1 MQKRP
6 PGIIPALVQPFL
18 STHIAGIL
26 LVLALGLG
34 AFAVM
39 VTPREEEPQIE
50 VPMADII
57 VQAPGVGPQE
67 MEKLVATPLEEIL
80 WQLQGVEYV
89 YSSSQRDKAVVTVRF
104 LVGQDLE
111 EALVKLHN
119 QIIMHQ
125 DMVPSLVQDWLVKP
139 RSVDDVPI
147 LNLTLFSPERSDYEL
162 RRIGQELLAR
172 FSEKENVSRTEIY
185 GGRPRQVRVDL
196 DPQRLAGYGVGPL
209 QVHNALQEADFS
221 LTLGDFPRENQ
232 QFTVLGQGQFR
243 AAQEVART
251 VVASHRGGPVYLEDV
266 ASIRDGPAEPESYTR
281 LALSES
287 YQERQGLEQLPQSM
301 PAVTLALAKKKGTNA
316 VDVAQELL
324 QRLQELKPK
333 LLPRDV
339 EVEVTRNYGQTA
351 QDKVSELFGS
361 LFFAVGTVVVL
372 LALTLGW
379 RSALVVALAIPV
391 SFSLALFGSYLL
403 GYTINRVTLFALILS
418 LGLVVDDPITNVD
431 NVKRH
436 MHLGHPGPDYA
447 TLAGVSE
454 VFPPVLMSTLA
465 IIASFLPLFFITGM
479 MGPYMAPMAATVPLT
494 VIFSTLCAMTLVPHL
509 CNVLL
514 RRSESGGNQGSG
526 LQHGVPGWVMRGYR
540 RLLLPFL
547 RYRGLRLGLFLGVF
561 LLLLLAASLALF
573 RLVPLKMLPFD
584 NKDEFQVVVDLPEGS
599 TLEST
604 DAVLRDLEAYLTEV
618 PQVTNVS
625 SFAGTASPMDFNSL
639 VRQYYARSNPHQ
651 GEIRINLLPKD
662 ERDMPS
668 HSLVLDLRRD
678 LQQIVDQHGAKM
690 KLVEIPP
697 GPPVMSTIVAE
708 VYAEPEKTY
717 QEQIQAAAQVKDIMH
732 QEPFVVDVDDSSV
745 ARHRRIN
752 FVPDKEKA
760 ALHGLSTEQLLESVR
775 IALHGAEPA
784 AVHTPWERDPVQ
796 VHMILPLSKRSGI
809 SELEQLQVQTS
820 QGESVALA
828 ELGRFEYAW
837 QEQPVQHKNL
847 RRVVYVTAEMAGQPP
862 GEAVLDMQSR
872 LQKEPLPAGFS
883 LDWRGEGEWKITLDV
898 FRDLGIAFGAAMLGI
913 YLLLVLQTK
922 SLALPFLI
930 MSAIPLTLMGIMP
943 GFFLLNLLIGR
954 EIDGFSDPVFFTAT
968 AMIGMIA
975 LGGIVIR
982 NSLVLIDF
990 IRSAVSKGQEFQ
1002 EAILQ
1007 SGAIRLRPIV
1017 LTAMTTA
1024 LGVWPITLDPI
1035 FSGLAWALIFGLAAS
1050 TVFTLVLVPVS
1061 YYVLFKPKQ

>member
-172 FSEKENVSRTEIY
+172 LSEKENVSRTEIY

-221 LTLGDFPRENQ
+221 LPLGDFPRENQ

-243 AAQEVART
+243 TAQEVART

-351 QDKVSELFGS
+351 QDKVSELF
-361 LFFAVGTVVVL
+361 
-372 LALTLGW
+372 
-379 RSALVVALAIPV
+379 
-391 SFSLALFGSYLL
+391 
-403 GYTINRVTLFALILS
+403 
-418 LGLVVDDPITNVD
+418 
-431 NVKRH
+431 
-436 MHLGHPGPDYA
+436 
-447 TLAGVSE
+447 
-454 VFPPVLMSTLA
+454 
-465 IIASFLPLFFITGM
+465 
-479 MGPYMAPMAATVPLT
+479 
-494 VIFSTLCAMTLVPHL
+494 
-509 CNVLL
+509 
-514 RRSESGGNQGSG
+514 
-526 LQHGVPGWVMRGYR
+526 
-540 RLLLPFL
+540 
-547 RYRGLRLGLFLGVF
+547 
-561 LLLLLAASLALF
+561 
-573 RLVPLKMLPFD
+573 
-584 NKDEFQVVVDLPEGS
+584 
-599 TLEST
+599 
-604 DAVLRDLEAYLTEV
+604 
-618 PQVTNVS
+618 
-625 SFAGTASPMDFNSL
+625 
-639 VRQYYARSNPHQ
+639 
-651 GEIRINLLPKD
+651 
-662 ERDMPS
+662 
-668 HSLVLDLRRD
+668 
-678 LQQIVDQHGAKM
+678 
-690 KLVEIPP
+690 
-697 GPPVMSTIVAE
+697 
-708 VYAEPEKTY
+708 
-717 QEQIQAAAQVKDIMH
+717 
-732 QEPFVVDVDDSSV
+732 
-745 ARHRRIN
+745 
-752 FVPDKEKA
+752 
-760 ALHGLSTEQLLESVR
+760 
-775 IALHGAEPA
+775 
-784 AVHTPWERDPVQ
+784 
-796 VHMILPLSKRSGI
+796 
-809 SELEQLQVQTS
+809 
-820 QGESVALA
+820 
-828 ELGRFEYAW
+828 
-837 QEQPVQHKNL
+837 
-847 RRVVYVTAEMAGQPP
+847 
-862 GEAVLDMQSR
+862 
-872 LQKEPLPAGFS
+872 
-883 LDWRGEGEWKITLDV
+883 
-898 FRDLGIAFGAAMLGI
+898 
-913 YLLLVLQTK
+913 
-922 SLALPFLI
+922 
-930 MSAIPLTLMGIMP
+930 
-943 GFFLLNLLIGR
+943 
-954 EIDGFSDPVFFTAT
+954 
-968 AMIGMIA
+968 
-975 LGGIVIR
+975 
-982 NSLVLIDF
+982 
-990 IRSAVSKGQEFQ
+990 
-1002 EAILQ
+1002 
-1007 SGAIRLRPIV
+1007 
-1017 LTAMTTA
+1017 
-1024 LGVWPITLDPI
+1024 
-1035 FSGLAWALIFGLAAS
+1035 
-1050 TVFTLVLVPVS
+1050 
-1061 YYVLFKPKQ
+1061 

>member
-1 MQKRP
+1 MQTRP

-18 STHIAGIL
+18 ASHIAGIFL
-26 LVLALGLG
+26 LLALGLG

-67 MEKLVATPLEEIL
+67 MEKLVGIPLEKIL
-80 WQLQGVEYV
+80 WQLEGVEYV
-89 YSSSQRDKAVVTVRF
+89 YSSSEQDRAVVTVRF
-104 LVGQDLE
+104 FVGRDLE

-119 QIIMHQ
+119 QIIMYE
-125 DMVPSLVQDWLVKP
+125 DLVPPVVQDWLVKP
-139 RSVDDVPI
+139 RSIDDVPI

-172 FSEKENVSRTEIY
+172 LSETENVSRTELI
-185 GGRPRQVRVDL
+185 GGRSRQVRVEL
-196 DPQRLAGYGVGPL
+196 DTQRMAGHGVGPL
-209 QVHNALQEADFS
+209 QIHKALEEADFS
-221 LTLGDFPRENQ
+221 LTLGDFPWQNQ
-232 QFTVLGQGQFR
+232 EFTVLGKGQFQT
-243 AAQEVART
+243 AQEVART
-251 VVASHRGGPVYLEDV
+251 VVAGQGSGTVYLEDV
-266 ASIRDGPAEPESYTR
+266 ASIRDGPAEPEDYTR
-281 LALSES
+281 LALSDSYRES
-287 YQERQGLEQLPQSM
+287 QGLQGVPRSM

-316 VDVAQELL
+316 VEVAQELL
-324 QRLQELKPK
+324 QRLKELKPK
-333 LLPRDV
+333 LVPEDV
-339 EVEVTRNYGQTA
+339 QIEVTRNYGQTA

-379 RSALVVALAIPV
+379 RPALVVALAIPV
-391 SFSLALFGSYLL
+391 SFSLALFSSFLL

-436 MHLGHPGPDYA
+436 MHLGHPGPEYA

-509 CNVLL
+509 CNLLL
-514 RRSESGGNQGSG
+514 RRSSREQAQGSG
-526 LQHGVPGWVMRGYR
+526 LQHGVPGWVLRGYR
-540 RLLLPFL
+540 KLMLPFL
-547 RYRGLRLGLFLGVF
+547 RFKTMRLGLFLGVF
-561 LLLLLAASLALF
+561 VLLLLAASLALF

-604 DAVLRDLEAYLTEV
+604 DAVLRDMEAYLTQV
-618 PQVTNVS
+618 PQVTDVS

-639 VRQYYARSNPHQ
+639 VRQYYARSGEHQ
-651 GEIRINLLPKD
+651 GEVRVNLLPKD
-662 ERDMPS
+662 EREVPS

-678 LQQIVDQHGAKM
+678 LQDIAHRHRATM
-690 KLVEIPP
+690 KLVEVPP
-697 GPPVMSTIVAE
+697 GPPVMSTIAAE

-717 QEQIQAAAQVKDIMH
+717 QEQIQAAAQVKEVM
-732 QEPFVVDVDDSSV
+732 QKKPFVVDVDDSSI

-752 FVPDKEKA
+752 FVLDKEKA
-760 ALHGLSTEQLLESVR
+760 ALHGLSTRQVLQSVQ
-775 IALHGAEPA
+775 IALKGAEPA
-784 AVHTPWERDPVQ
+784 AVHTPWEREPLQ
-796 VHMILPLSKRSGI
+796 VHLVLPLEKRSGI
-809 SELEQLQVQTS
+809 HELEQLQIQTGPE
-820 QGESVALA
+820 QSVPLA
-828 ELGRFEYAW
+828 ELGSFEHAW
-837 QEQPVQHKNL
+837 QEQPVLHKNL
-847 RRVVYVTAEMAGQPP
+847 RRVVYVTAELAGQPP
-862 GEAVLDMQSR
+862 GEAVLDMQST
-872 LQKEPLPAGFS
+872 LSQDPLPAGFS
-883 LDWRGEGEWKITLDV
+883 VDWRGEGEWKITLDV
-898 FRDLGIAFGAAMLGI
+898 FRDLGIAFGAALLGI

-943 GFFLLNLLIGR
+943 GFFLLNLLVAQ
-954 EIDGFSDPVFFTAT
+954 EVDGFSDPVFFTAT

-990 IRSAVSKGQEFQ
+990 IRSALRKGQDFQ

-1024 LGVWPITLDPI
+1024 FGVWPITL
-1035 FSGLAWALIFGLAAS
+1035 
-1050 TVFTLVLVPVS
+1050 
-1061 YYVLFKPKQ
+1061 

>member
-1 MQKRP
+1 MQERP
-6 PGIIPALVQPFL
+6 PGIISALVQPFL
-18 STHIAGIL
+18 SSHIAGIFL
-26 LVLALGLG
+26 ILALGLG
-34 AFAVM
+34 AFAIL

-57 VQAPGVGPQE
+57 VQAPGAGPE
-67 MEKLVATPLEEIL
+67 EIEKLVATPLEKIL
-80 WQLQGVEYV
+80 WQLEGVEYV
-89 YSSSQRDKAVVTVRF
+89 YSSSQRDRAVVTVRF
-104 LVGQDLE
+104 FVGRNLE

-125 DMVPSLVQDWLVKP
+125 DLVPSLVQDWLVKP
-139 RSVDDVPI
+139 RSIDDVPI
-147 LNLTLFSPERSDYEL
+147 LNLALFSAERSDYEL

-172 FSEKENVSRTEIY
+172 LSETENVSRAELF
-185 GGRPRQVRVDL
+185 GGRPRQIRVEL
-196 DPQRLAGYGVGPL
+196 DPQRMAGRGVGLL
-209 QVHNALQEADFS
+209 QIQQALQQADFA
-221 LTLGDFPRENQ
+221 LTLGDFPRENK
-232 QFTVLGQGQFR
+232 QFTVLGDAHFQS
-243 AAQEVART
+243 AQEVART
-251 VVASHRGGPVYLEDV
+251 VVASQQGKPVYLEDV
-266 ASIRDGPAEPESYTR
+266 ARIQDGPAEPENYTR
-281 LALSES
+281 LGLTES
-287 YQERQGLEQLPQSM
+287 YKKGRGLEQLPQSM
-301 PAVTLALAKKKGTNA
+301 PAVTLALAKKKGSNA
-316 VDVAQELL
+316 VHVAQELL
-324 QRLQELKPK
+324 QRLQELSPE
-333 LLPRDV
+333 LLPQDV
-339 EVEVTRNYGQTA
+339 QLEVTRNYGQTA
-351 QDKVSELFGS
+351 QDKVSELFAS

-379 RSALVVALAIPV
+379 RPALVVALAIPV
-391 SFSLALFGSYLL
+391 SFSLALFSSFLL

-465 IIASFLPLFFITGM
+465 IIASFLPLFFISGM
-479 MGPYMAPMAATVPLT
+479 MGPYMAPMAAAVPLT

-509 CNVLL
+509 CNILL
-514 RRSESGGNQGSG
+514 RRSRAGQSQGSG
-526 LQHGVPGWVMRGYR
+526 LQQGVPAWVLQGYR
-540 RLLLPFL
+540 RVMLPFL
-547 RYRGLRLGLFLGVF
+547 RYKGLRLGLFLGVV
-561 LLLLLAASLALF
+561 LLLFLAVCLVLF

-584 NKDEFQVVVDLPEGS
+584 NKDEFQLVLDLPEGS

-604 DAVLRDLEAYLTEV
+604 DSVLREFEAYLAKV
-618 PQVTNVS
+618 PQVTSIS
-625 SFAGTASPMDFNSL
+625 SFAGLASPMDFNSL
-639 VRQYYARSNPHQ
+639 VRQYYARSEPHQ
-651 GEIRINLLPKD
+651 GDIRINLWPKAG
-662 ERDMPS
+662 RDAPS
-668 HSLVLDLRRD
+668 HSLVLALRRD
-678 LQQIVDQHGAKM
+678 LQQIADRHGARM
-690 KLVEIPP
+690 KLVEVPP

-708 VYAEPEKTY
+708 VYGDPGQTY
-717 QEQIQAAAQVKDIMH
+717 QELIQAAGMVRRVM
-732 QEPFVVDVDDSSV
+732 QEEAFVVDVDDSSI
-745 ARHRRIN
+745 ANQRRIN
-752 FVPDKEKA
+752 YIPDKEKA
-760 ALHGLSTEQLLESVR
+760 SLHGLSAEQVLRSAK
-775 IALHGAEPA
+775 IALHGAQPA
-784 AVHTPWERDPVQ
+784 VVHTPWEREPLQ
-796 VHMILPLSKRSGI
+796 VHMVLPLSKRSGI
-809 SELEQLQVQTS
+809 RELEQLQIQTG
-820 QGESVALA
+820 QGIPLS

-862 GEAVLDMQSR
+862 GEAVLDMKSR
-872 LQKEPLPAGFS
+872 LQQEPLPAGFS
-883 LDWRGEGEWKITLDV
+883 VNWRGEGEWKITLDV
-898 FRDLGIAFGAAMLGI
+898 FRDLGIAFGAALAGI

-990 IRSAVSKGQEFQ
+990 IQGALQKGQDFQ

-1017 LTAMTTA
+1017 LTALTTA

-1035 FSGLAWALIFGLAAS
+1035 FSGLAWALIFGLLTS

-1061 YYVLFKPKQ
+1061 YFVLFRPK